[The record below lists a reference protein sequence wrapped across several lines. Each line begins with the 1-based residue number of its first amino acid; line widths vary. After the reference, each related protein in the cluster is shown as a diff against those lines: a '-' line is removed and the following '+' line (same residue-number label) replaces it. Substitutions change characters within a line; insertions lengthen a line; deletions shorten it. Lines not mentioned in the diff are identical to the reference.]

1 MWIWYVIYYNQNIL
15 FCPFCLTNWFLLF
28 FLLLSSYSR
37 YWILAIKS
45 IPKLAICFDF
55 NLELCYKRH
64 LTLENSWFQKKA
76 IFSLYKFDSLPDAL
90 SRSYITGQ
98 VNMYCMKNT
107 KTAHAQCMHSAHH
120 FVEIF
125 LIAPRK
131 LTNRKWF
138 SVKNESPTVN
148 IDCWVTFHSHP
159 KVMYQS
165 ITYNFYWVLHHLTL
179 VRMKT

>member
-1 MWIWYVIYYNQNIL
+1 M
-15 FCPFCLTNWFLLF
+15 
-28 FLLLSSYSR
+28 
-37 YWILAIKS
+37 
-45 IPKLAICFDF
+45 
-55 NLELCYKRH
+55 ELCYKRH

-76 IFSLYKFDSLPDAL
+76 IFYCISSMLCQEVTSLYKL
-90 SRSYITGQ
+90 I
-98 VNMYCMKNT
+98 C
-107 KTAHAQCMHSAHH
+107 TAWRIRRQRMHSAHH
-120 FVEIF
+120 FAEIF

-148 IDCWVTFHSHP
+148 IDCWVTFQSHP

-179 VRMKT
+179 VRMKTFWHAHAHLNTILQRFSLFCPKKIENQKFVA

>member
-1 MWIWYVIYYNQNIL
+1 MLNFLIVINGLLIYLNIDQAYVWAGLIPQLLKTDYLRDAPKSYQLEINKYMWIWYVIYYNQNIL

-76 IFSLYKFDSLPDAL
+76 IFYCISSMLCQEVTSLDKL
-90 SRSYITGQ
+90 I
-98 VNMYCMKNT
+98 C
-107 KTAHAQCMHSAHH
+107 TAWRIRRQRMHSAC
-120 FVEIF
+120 
-125 LIAPRK
+125 
-131 LTNRKWF
+131 
-138 SVKNESPTVN
+138 TVHT
-148 IDCWVTFHSHP
+148 IS
-159 KVMYQS
+159 
-165 ITYNFYWVLHHLTL
+165 
-179 VRMKT
+179 